1 MPPGV
6 AETRTVRRASGDASA
21 VAAVMYVAATLI
33 VRCRA
38 GIKHHPRTRLHS
50 IRSVDTA
57 KVAVEIEGGLRSA
70 GDAARAE
77 HEKRY
82 LKSDLDH
89 LGASVPAIRRV
100 AKGALADHSPLRR
113 DDLVRLVAALWARP
127 VHECRMAAV
136 ELLQLGSG
144 LLRADDMALIERL
157 IRESKTWA
165 LVDGLAVR
173 VAGALVEGHHELG
186 ATLDRWASDEDVWVR
201 RSALLALLLPLRR
214 GEGDF
219 ERLSRYADAMLEE
232 QQFFIRKAIGWVLRE
247 TARKQPDS
255 VSEWLAPRAG
265 RASGVTVREAVK
277 YLSDGQRTAIL
288 SANRGGRTRARR

>member
-1 MPPGV
+1 V
-6 AETRTVRRASGDASA
+6 DA
-21 VAAVMYVAATLI
+21 
-33 VRCRA
+33 
-38 GIKHHPRTRLHS
+38 
-50 IRSVDTA
+50 A
-57 KVAVEIEGGLRSA
+57 KVVLEIEGGLQSTA
-70 GDAARAE
+70 DPARAE

-89 LGASVPAIRRV
+89 FGASVPTIRRI

-113 DDLVRLVAALWARP
+113 DDLVRLAAALWGRP

-136 ELLQLGSG
+136 ELLHLGSG

-165 LVDGLAVR
+165 LVDGLAAS
-173 VAGALVEGHHELG
+173 VAGTLVERNPELG
-186 ATLDRWASDEDVWVR
+186 ATLDRWASDEDLWVR

-247 TARKQPDS
+247 AARKQPER
-255 VSEWLAPRAG
+255 VFEWLAPRAG

-277 YLSDGQRTAIL
+277 YLSDEQRTAIL
-288 SANRGGRTRARR
+288 SAHRSGRTRARR